1 MSLASHYFA
10 QSHKTS
16 WKKSIFEKNKIM
28 PQAGFEPTSSWL
40 LEWSLSEFCHKDS
53 CFPRVKI
60 RIYKNVQWSAS
71 FNFCHQVTTV
81 LLHCGNCLQLFG
93 FWNFFVFFRFFP
105 SKLVYFWTKSRKKYI
120 WVFFHSFCATDL
132 NFGSKNNGRMKYI
145 INSKALIFTSYWGPE
160 VVWSSCYQKM
170 LLRNLLHCVRRLSW
184 STTYVATLAF
194 REPNL
199 KFLKQPQ
206 FH

>member
-1 MSLASHYFA
+1 MKNVVLVKNNHLKLSLASHYFA

-53 CFPRVKI
+53 CFPRVEI

-81 LLHCGNCLQLFG
+81 LLHCGSL
-93 FWNFFVFFRFFP
+93 
-105 SKLVYFWTKSRKKYI
+105 
-120 WVFFHSFCATDL
+120 SFCLMYTWL
-132 NFGSKNNGRMKYI
+132 GEKRGI
-145 INSKALIFTSYWGPE
+145 IISIKVAHYRVGMYVGLMQPAL
-160 VVWSSCYQKM
+160 
-170 LLRNLLHCVRRLSW
+170 
-184 STTYVATLAF
+184 
-194 REPNL
+194 
-199 KFLKQPQ
+199 
-206 FH
+206 

>member
-1 MSLASHYFA
+1 MKNVVLARKIHLKVSLAWHYFA

-53 CFPRVKI
+53 CFPRVKN

-81 LLHCGNCLQLFG
+81 LLHCGMLSFNLICNLEAVAACPK
-93 FWNFFVFFRFFP
+93 NFHGVGIGP
-105 SKLVYFWTKSRKKYI
+105 LSKILAVKRKKNI
-120 WVFFHSFCATDL
+120 LTSFYAT
-132 NFGSKNNGRMKYI
+132 F
-145 INSKALIFTSYWGPE
+145 
-160 VVWSSCYQKM
+160 
-170 LLRNLLHCVRRLSW
+170 
-184 STTYVATLAF
+184 
-194 REPNL
+194 
-199 KFLKQPQ
+199 
-206 FH
+206 